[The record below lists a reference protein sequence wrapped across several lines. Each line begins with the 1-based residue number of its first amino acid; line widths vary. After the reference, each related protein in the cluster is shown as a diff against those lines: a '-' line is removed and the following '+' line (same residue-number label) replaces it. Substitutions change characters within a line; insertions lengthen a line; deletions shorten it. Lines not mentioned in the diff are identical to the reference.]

1 MRGATFKK
9 ERKVAS
15 VKHTPTGGIT
25 MSGEINQSINQSI
38 NIEMTRNLFRDTV
51 FWLIR
56 SQILPSI
63 TEYSEQSISSG
74 V

>member
-38 NIEMTRNLFRDTV
+38 NQHRDD
-51 FWLIR
+51 
-56 SQILPSI
+56 
-63 TEYSEQSISSG
+63 
-74 V
+74 